1 MGTGAIKA
9 AALHSGFDLSTLV
22 TWKAG
27 EPVPF
32 GFLAAT
38 FEAIAEES
46 KVGWAGRGVAALGFS
61 IAAGWLGMLGS
72 ACS

>member
-9 AALHSGFDLSTLV
+9 AALHSSFDLTTLV

-32 GFLAAT
+32 GFLADT

-46 KVGWAGRGVAALGFS
+46 KVRGVEWRGCGCCPGLQHC
-61 IAAGWLGMLGS
+61 LL
-72 ACS
+72 